1 MRLALAATGATFSA
15 VLAVPSVTF
24 SPSLATS
31 PPSLMASPSFS
42 TTFADYNW
50 GGGNV
55 RRDQRQ
61 NGEDWLSH
69 APNETQNY
77 VTSISRAV
85 EVAQTIPQGGGGTSA
100 PVNNTTVQVG
110 EIKVSSTSPEQAAA
124 AIQQKIL
131 QMGNRASAANSGVS

>member
-1 MRLALAATGATFSA
+1 MDPNDFKQSADYAARRMSDNLHRYHGSLAA
-15 VLAVPSVTF
+15 
-24 SPSLATS
+24 SL
-31 PPSLMASPSFS
+31 
-42 TTFADYNW
+42 ADYNW

-55 RRDQRQ
+55 RKDQRQ

-77 VTSISRAV
+77 VTSISHAV
-85 EVAQTIPQGGGGTSA
+85 EAAQSMPQGGSGTIA
-100 PVNNTTVQVG
+100 PVNQTTVQVG
-110 EIKVSSTSPEQAAA
+110 EIKVSSNSPEQAAT